1 MKESYH
7 IYDQLFKMLFRTA
20 GKMLIRFINQIFGK
34 KFPLNSRIFFTDP
47 NGVPAEGSELEMD
60 LYFTICGETFHI
72 EAQAYDDDMMI
83 RLIEYAFSNVHD
95 KYEKIDST
103 HARYNMVN
111 QAVVFLKDFDR
122 TKDKLYITLVLPDKR
137 EIEYALPAVRALGY
151 TPKEL
156 VENDMEILLPFQII
170 RLYRRAKNY
179 HKHSEEAKKKF
190 LTDFEKMINE
200 IITTLDSLKKD
211 KRVTNEEY
219 RLMLEITRKIKDH
232 IYNNIDDIEKQGA
245 DRMLNERII
254 LYTEEAEAKGREEGI
269 KEGIKEGKAELSKG
283 LAVMMI
289 QDGKP
294 LDEIERYT
302 GKTFGE
308 LAEIAA
314 SLGKELVLP
323 KKSS

>member
-20 GKMLIRFINQIFGK
+20 GIMLIRFINKVFGK
-34 KFPLNSRIFFTDP
+34 NFPLNSKIVFIDP
-47 NGVPAEGSELEMD
+47 NGVPAEDSELEMD

-103 HARYNMVN
+103 HARYHMVD

-156 VENDMEILLPFQII
+156 VENDMEILLPFQIL

-179 HKHSEEAKKKF
+179 HRRSEEAKKKF

-254 LYTEEAEAKGREEGI
+254 LYTEEAEAKGREEG
-269 KEGIKEGKAELSKG
+269 KAELIKD

-289 QDGKP
+289 KDGKP

-302 GKTFGE
+302 GKTFEE
-308 LAEIAA
+308 LTEIAA
-314 SLGKELVLP
+314 SLGKGLVLP